1 MVSPQVATGVESSR
15 STDSAFVWAR
25 NGHGFSSAQAVQTL
39 SAVSIGVQATRA
51 IVASS
56 SGRVAAVF
64 NRSLYLEFDGGWC
77 CLVGTE
83 LGAGPVNICVLLPG
97 RMDIVTRN
105 APIDRVDQGFVI
117 GGRLHVATASA
128 RVWTAPIVKWSEETL
143 IRGLTVLD
151 PLCLD
156 HAPSAGLSRIV
167 WPQSS
172 ADPASFELCVAM
184 PVVASLANWLQCV
197 FERDSWELPPG
208 SITKLVGLGPGLTP
222 SGDDFLVG
230 MLVVLSLAGR
240 FDLVA
245 AVDQVI
251 RPTLEEGTGP
261 ISRLHLAAA
270 LDGESSERLHL
281 MVNAVLAGDH
291 DQLASRLVLI
301 SQVGHSSGWDTLAGA
316 VLVLRVLARVC
327 HSVKAARRDVG

>member
-1 MVSPQVATGVESSR
+1 M
-15 STDSAFVWAR
+15 
-25 NGHGFSSAQAVQTL
+25 
-39 SAVSIGVQATRA
+39 
-51 IVASS
+51 
-56 SGRVAAVF
+56 
-64 NRSLYLEFDGGWC
+64 
-77 CLVGTE
+77 GTE

-117 GGRLHVATASA
+117 GSRLHVATASA
-128 RVWTAPIVKWSEETL
+128 PVWTAPIVEWSEETL
-143 IRGLTVLD
+143 IRGLAALD

-167 WPQSS
+167 WPRSS
-172 ADPASFELCVAM
+172 ADPASFELFVAT
-184 PVVASLANWLQCV
+184 PVVASLVDWLQRV
-197 FERDSWELPPG
+197 LERGAPELPPG

-261 ISRLHLAAA
+261 ISRLHLGAA
-270 LDGESSERLHL
+270 LDGESSERLHA

-291 DQLASRLVLI
+291 DVLASRLVLI

-316 VLVLRVLARVC
+316 VMVLRVLARTYR
-327 HSVKAARRDVG
+327 SMMAAGRDAG

>member
-1 MVSPQVATGVESSR
+1 MASPQVVTGAGSNR
-15 STDSAFVWAR
+15 RTDAAFVRAR
-25 NGHGFSSAQAVQTL
+25 NGRGFSSAQAVQTV
-39 SAVSIGVQATRA
+39 SAVSIGTQAIRVF
-51 IVASS
+51 VASS
-56 SGRVAAVF
+56 RGRVAAVF
-64 NRSLYLEFDGGWC
+64 NRSLYLEFDSGWC
-77 CLVGTE
+77 CLVETE

-117 GGRLHVATASA
+117 GSRLHVATASA
-128 RVWTAPIVKWSEETL
+128 RVWTAPIVEWSEETL
-143 IRGLTVLD
+143 IRGLAALD

-156 HAPSAGLSRIV
+156 HAPKAGLSRIV
-167 WPQSS
+167 WPRSS

-184 PVVASLANWLQCV
+184 PVVASLTGWLQRVLNC
-197 FERDSWELPPG
+197 DAPELPPG

-230 MLVVLSLAGR
+230 MLVVLSLVGR

-251 RPTLEEGTGP
+251 HPTLAEGTGP

-270 LDGESSERLHL
+270 LSGETGEQLHA
-281 MVNAVLAGDH
+281 MVHAVLVGDH
-291 DQLASRLVLI
+291 NVLASRLVSI
-301 SQVGHSSGWDTLAGA
+301 SHVGHSSGWDTLAGA
-316 VLVLRVLARVC
+316 VMVLRVLART
-327 HSVKAARRDVG
+327 HRSVMAVGRDAG

>member
-15 STDSAFVWAR
+15 STDSAFVRAR
-25 NGHGFSSAQAVQTL
+25 NGHGFSSVQAVQTL
-39 SAVSIGVQATRA
+39 SAVSIGTQAVRA
-51 IVASS
+51 LGASRR
-56 SGRVAAVF
+56 GRVAAVF

-83 LGAGPVNICVLLPG
+83 LGAGPVNICVWLPG
-97 RMDIVTRN
+97 KLDIVTRN
-105 APIDRVDQGFVI
+105 APVDVVDQGFFI
-117 GGRLHVATASA
+117 RNWLHVATASA
-128 RVWTAPIVKWSEETL
+128 RVWTAPIVEWSGETL
-143 IRGLTVLD
+143 IRGLAALD
-151 PLCLD
+151 PLCVD
-156 HAPSAGLSRIV
+156 HAPSTGLSRIV
-167 WPQSS
+167 WPRSS
-172 ADPASFELCVAM
+172 ADPASFELCVAI
-184 PVVASLANWLQCV
+184 PVVASLVGWLQRML
-197 FERDSWELPPG
+197 EHNTPNLPPG

-230 MLVVLSLAGR
+230 MLAVLSLAGR

-281 MVNAVLAGDH
+281 MVNALLTGDH
-291 DQLASRLVLI
+291 GLLASRLVLI
-301 SQVGHSSGWDTLAGA
+301 SQVGHSSGWDSLAGA
-316 VLVLRVLARVC
+316 VMVLRVLARTNR
-327 HSVKAARRDVG
+327 SVMAVGRDAS